1 MVTNYNPDVLN
12 CLANL
17 SNDEVFTPP
26 ALANQVLD
34 LLPQDLF
41 KSADTKFLDPFTKSG
56 VFLREIVKRLDKGLQ
71 EAIPDRQQ
79 RIDHI
84 LHEQVYGIACTELT
98 ALLSRRS
105 LYCSKVA
112 DGQYSVSK
120 FADKDGQII
129 YKALRHT
136 WKNGKCKYCGASQS
150 VFDRGEAAEQYAYQ
164 FIHTDNPSNI
174 FNMKFD
180 VVIGN
185 PPYQMADGGGK
196 QNGSSTGS
204 AIPLYHKFIR
214 QAKKLNPRYLT
225 MIIPSRW
232 FSGGKG
238 LDDFRDEMLNDCHIS
253 VLVDYSD
260 SRDCFPGVDI
270 AGGVCYFLRDS
281 NYQGP
286 CKVISK
292 YGNITSE
299 SSRKLNE
306 YPVFIRYSTAID
318 IIKKVGAKSEK
329 MMSEYVYSRNPFG
342 FQSFAEGRKTP
353 KPNDVK
359 MLGSKGITYVGRDE
373 IKTNDDLVDKW
384 KVVMSKA
391 SAEHAGQ
398 TDNEGKKKI
407 VSRIEVLGPNMVC
420 TETYLLLATFDTE
433 EEAKNLKD
441 YVKTIFF
448 RFLMS
453 TILLTQNIAKD
464 KFQFIPMQ
472 DCSKRWTDEQLYKKY
487 ELSGD
492 EIAFMESQIKPME

>member
-1 MVTNYNPDVLN
+1 MATNYNPDVLN